1 MTYTAT
7 TINDAT
13 HVIITDPNGAE
24 ILTIPVG
31 FISEDKNEWER
42 EVDEHLAAEG
52 FTRTG
57 AWTTNTAP
65 LAPTTLFIASSTYR
79 SANEVRDII
88 LDSMDGYDGS
98 FYSAEIAAG
107 HIEQLVTE
115 EWENV
120 WTQGDGVFAS
130 ETEARE
136 YVAAENEGGRR
147 LKVVE
152 ITRDAIRAALLA
164 AFG

>member
-1 MTYTAT
+1 MT
-7 TINDAT
+7 D
-13 HVIITDPNGAE
+13 
-24 ILTIPVG
+24 
-31 FISEDKNEWER
+31 
-42 EVDEHLAAEG
+42 
-52 FTRTG
+52 
-57 AWTTNTAP
+57 
-65 LAPTTLFIASSTYR
+65 TLFIASSTYR

-98 FYSAEIAAG
+98 IYSAEIAAG

-120 WTQGDGVFAS
+120 WTQGDGVFTS

-152 ITRDAIRAALLA
+152 ITRDAIRAALEA
-164 AFG
+164 AYGDE